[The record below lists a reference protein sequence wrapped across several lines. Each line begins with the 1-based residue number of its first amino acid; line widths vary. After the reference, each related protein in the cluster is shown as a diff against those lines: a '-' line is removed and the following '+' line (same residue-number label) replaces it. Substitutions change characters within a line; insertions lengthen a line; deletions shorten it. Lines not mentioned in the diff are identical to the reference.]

1 MKPMDRWGP
10 MPTVRC
16 AEMGTTTRSR
26 KEARAPSDSTATHA
40 AAQATPPPPPGAP
53 PLAPLAPLA
62 GGSREGARGQSPG
75 GGGGVPFQGK
85 RASNSRR
92 NSAQHVVKA
101 PQVPPESLKRTWGYV
116 ARMDEDGVTDALLGP
131 DAEIIPLPDLKG
143 EHLNGLDRATK
154 RFEVNDLYELVCK
167 RALARMKQYGVLDDS
182 APSDERDGP
191 RCKCGAR
198 MIVHLSDAVQ
208 YWVDETNPGTS
219 PYFTSTEA
227 GAADAARRGWRRIQ
241 PKHHH
246 GPAAKVAA
254 NAPAA
259 VENVYREDGVE
270 GCFSGYLP
278 TFNRETLV
286 AAVRDGF
293 VNPETGAP
301 HAPLR
306 LWTLERRQMAWSK
319 AGLVGGA
326 VKTIG
331 KRFNALLA
339 MYWALTH
346 DRQLSDKFGL
356 TPLAGAKKLEE
367 AGGKMMSALGKSRFD
382 LVSEHATGVVRARPT
397 TAL

>member
-1 MKPMDRWGP
+1 
-10 MPTVRC
+10 
-16 AEMGTTTRSR
+16 
-26 KEARAPSDSTATHA
+26 
-40 AAQATPPPPPGAP
+40 
-53 PLAPLAPLA
+53 
-62 GGSREGARGQSPG
+62 
-75 GGGGVPFQGK
+75 
-85 RASNSRR
+85 
-92 NSAQHVVKA
+92 
-101 PQVPPESLKRTWGYV
+101 
-116 ARMDEDGVTDALLGP
+116 MDEDGVTDALLGP

-167 RALARMKQYGVLDDS
+167 RAHARMKQYGVLDDS

-227 GAADAARRGWRRIQ
+227 GAADAARRGWRMIQ

-346 DRQLSDKFGL
+346 EVQLDNEFRL
-356 TPLAGAKKLEE
+356 TSLAGAKKLEE
-367 AGGKMMSALGKSRFD
+367 AGGKMMSALGKSRFE
-382 LVSEHATGVVRARPT
+382 LVSEHATGGNI
-397 TAL
+397 